1 MAQCGQETSMPCTQ
15 VANLLHK
22 KYIEGTG
29 MAGSELFS
37 FLEHKY
43 NHEALGD
50 KKKKRHTRHTFYD
63 LSSQDRQTGSQV
75 NAIETQACSNGEKG
89 ALFIR

>member
-1 MAQCGQETSMPCTQ
+1 VLPKILQHQLNTAQ
-15 VANLLHK
+15 VANLVLK

-29 MAGSELFS
+29 MAGSELF

-50 KKKKRHTRHTFYD
+50 KRRKRHTRHTFYD

-75 NAIETQACSNGEKG
+75 NAIETQACSNAEKG